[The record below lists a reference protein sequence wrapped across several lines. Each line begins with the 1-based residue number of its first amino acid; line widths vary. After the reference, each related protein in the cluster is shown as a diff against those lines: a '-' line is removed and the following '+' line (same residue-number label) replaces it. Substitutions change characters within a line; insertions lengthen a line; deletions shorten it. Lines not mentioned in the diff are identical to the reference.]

1 MAGSF
6 DGVDGA
12 RADVAAAAS
21 HGPPEKRSDGAVR
34 GTQDPSSLPYLLT
47 VDEAAEFLRTTP
59 KALYARVARRQ
70 IPGVVRDARRVL
82 FRRDHLLRY
91 VARVTS
97 PDGERR

>member
-1 MAGSF
+1 MTEALE
-6 DGVDGA
+6 DVDRA
-12 RADVAAAAS
+12 RADVAGSAS
-21 HGPPEKRSDGAVR
+21 QGPPGKRSTGAVR
-34 GTQDPSSLPYLLT
+34 GTQDPSSMPYLLT

-82 FRRDHLLRY
+82 FRRDHLLKY